1 MAETVIQHVIP
12 TLLNDEVNKGED
24 LVVEI
29 FLDDDLEG
37 AIVKVGGYKVEGKY
51 LIRLGEIIERNLD

>member
-29 FLDDDLEG
+29 FLDDELEG
-37 AIVKVGGYKVEGKY
+37 AIVKVGDYKVEGKHI
-51 LIRLGEIIERNLD
+51 IRLGKLIERNLD